1 MTPTRAQLWRDLV
14 EVVRGD
20 LLLQLRDPLAL
31 LFMLVLPLAVF
42 PGMFFGVGSAQNA
55 QVTGFSA
62 ERVTLSLPA
71 ELHEHIE
78 EDDLVVLVDS
88 DDAESADAEVRLT
101 EAEYLVRYRGSSEVS
116 LEAVD
121 RAQRIVQRHRQSLRT
136 QAWAEAGMPV
146 APVDVLMVA
155 TEDLAPPADRSGLA
169 AGRVVPPLMIF
180 LIMGTGLYLALELFA
195 GDKEKGTIETLLT
208 ARIDRRALVLGRFGI
223 VVIFALATAWLALL
237 SLTVTLSTGLVDLPG
252 GESSVALGPGAI
264 ALLALLLVPLCLQLS
279 SLLVLIS
286 AWSPSYK
293 TGQAIALPLF
303 MMTMTPAAVAAIP
316 QIQASTALGLVPIT
330 NLSLAIRDGVAG
342 VLTPGFLA
350 VTLVATVV
358 HTGLLLW
365 GTLRLLDQEGV
376 LLGGRELGRRRK
388 LGDYRVE
395 ALGTWVLVMLL
406 FWYLGQI
413 AQSRDLAWGLVFSQ
427 VVLLAGMALVV
438 PVWLG
443 LPVRETLSIR
453 APRWRDLGLGLLAGI
468 CAPGLGQLVFQV
480 QQPLFPVPTA
490 FLEEFAEAMDLDLT
504 LGTLL
509 LLFAVLPA
517 ICEELLYRGALQG
530 LLRASTKPWVRILL
544 VGAAFGMMHMAL
556 PRLLPTGL
564 LGVAFAAAL
573 WRSRSLMVPVLMH
586 FLNNGLLVAAD
597 ELGLIEDATLPI
609 PVAIGLSVGCILAIA
624 AMGRGQSSPS
634 TTAG

>member
-1 MTPTRAQLWRDLV
+1 
-14 EVVRGD
+14 
-20 LLLQLRDPLAL
+20 
-31 LFMLVLPLAVF
+31 
-42 PGMFFGVGSAQNA
+42 
-55 QVTGFSA
+55 
-62 ERVTLSLPA
+62 
-71 ELHEHIE
+71 
-78 EDDLVVLVDS
+78 
-88 DDAESADAEVRLT
+88 
-101 EAEYLVRYRGSSEVS
+101 
-116 LEAVD
+116 
-121 RAQRIVQRHRQSLRT
+121 
-136 QAWAEAGMPV
+136 
-146 APVDVLMVA
+146 
-155 TEDLAPPADRSGLA
+155 
-169 AGRVVPPLMIF
+169 
-180 LIMGTGLYLALELFA
+180 
-195 GDKEKGTIETLLT
+195 
-208 ARIDRRALVLGRFGI
+208 
-223 VVIFALATAWLALL
+223 
-237 SLTVTLSTGLVDLPG
+237 
-252 GESSVALGPGAI
+252 
-264 ALLALLLVPLCLQLS
+264 
-279 SLLVLIS
+279 
-286 AWSPSYK
+286 
-293 TGQAIALPLF
+293 
-303 MMTMTPAAVAAIP
+303 
-316 QIQASTALGLVPIT
+316 
-330 NLSLAIRDGVAG
+330 
-342 VLTPGFLA
+342 
-350 VTLVATVV
+350 VV